1 MSSTDEGVS
10 SPGGV
15 HTVAFTVSGEEL
27 TVLHLIIAG
36 CAFIVALLV
45 CGIAAFFLLRS
56 RWGRAKLQL
65 PESLDKGKE
74 TASRGLQNH
83 AVLENSGALQP
94 ASVRFS
100 DTAVPGGQLASTNKS
115 PASFF
120 AKRTFFGRVP
130 NSTNPISC
138 CCAQFS
144 SWRWNSNSLQIAR
157 DIPRN
162 LHADDAVEAATGG
175 SAGTRTS
182 ATSGMLFTSVQN
194 NITGSI
200 GASGVTQPFSE
211 QFDPKPPVESAGVSS
226 ALQGLSIPAPSALV
240 PAKIDQLP
248 EQPTA
253 ALQQY
258 FTTEAFSRVP
268 PKVSVIATDSIP
280 GLGAEPGKW
289 AADAAAIANN
299 GPDTTSLGGVQS
311 SSLLQRPSG
320 GFSQN
325 SLLADAASHVEIGAK
340 VPAAKKMTRNMFQSG
355 EESPGMLKSGKPLLG
370 DNKWNFPGEAGARL
384 AEGMVESSSMLQS
397 NEGSGVITD
406 VLKRGN
412 VAATTAVASPNGDK
426 LTGLSQQMKDSSPSL
441 AAAASSL
448 NVMSPVHQAS
458 KDVAADLRV
467 GASDTYVGHRAS
479 AAALFS
485 LPNAVPSSTSE
496 NERAASRNWGVPV
509 DGADVTERLIRKVG
523 LSEETVCR
531 YDGEVADYNML
542 KGALAAAVEGSRE
555 LSCTGTAVATT
566 GSVVDSD
573 ELENVSARGRREIA
587 CDNRTDNKI
596 GQASQVV
603 APGAV
608 EDEASE
614 DEEVMCLLKELIRS
628 APERPPAR

>member
-100 DTAVPGGQLASTNKS
+100 DTAVPGGRLSSTNKS
-115 PASFF
+115 SASFF
-120 AKRTFFGRVP
+120 AKRALFGRVP
-130 NSTNPISC
+130 NFTNPISC
-138 CCAQFS
+138 CAKFS
-144 SWRWNSNSLQIAR
+144 SWRWNSNAVKMAR
-157 DIPRN
+157 GLPSN
-162 LHADDAVEAATGG
+162 LHADGAVEAATGG

-182 ATSGMLFTSVQN
+182 ATSGMLFTSVSN
-194 NITGSI
+194 NITGGI

-211 QFDPKPPVESAGVSS
+211 QFDPKPPAASAGVSS

-289 AADAAAIANN
+289 TADAAAIANN

-325 SLLADAASHVEIGAK
+325 SRLLADAASHVEIGAK
-340 VPAAKKMTRNMFQSG
+340 VPAAKKMSRNMFQSG
-355 EESPGMLKSGKPLLG
+355 EESPGMLKSGKPLIG
-370 DNKWNFPGEAGARL
+370 ENKWNIPGEAGARL
-384 AEGMVESSSMLQS
+384 AEGMAESSSMLQS
-397 NEGSGVITD
+397 NEGSGVIAG

-426 LTGLSQQMKDSSPSL
+426 LTGLSQQMKDISPSL
-441 AAAASSL
+441 DAAAPSL
-448 NVMSPVHQAS
+448 DVTSPVQAS
-458 KDVAADLRV
+458 KDVAATLRI

-496 NERAASRNWGVPV
+496 NERAASGNWGVPV
-509 DGADVTERLIRKVG
+509 DGADVTERLIREVG
-523 LSEETVCR
+523 LSEETECR

-596 GQASQVV
+596 GQASLVV